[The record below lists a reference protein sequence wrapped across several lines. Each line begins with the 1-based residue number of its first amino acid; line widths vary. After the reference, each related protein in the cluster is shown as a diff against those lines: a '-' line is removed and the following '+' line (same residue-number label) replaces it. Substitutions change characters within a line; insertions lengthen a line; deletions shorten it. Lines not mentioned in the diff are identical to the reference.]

1 MKKGKW
7 KQLAAVCTAAAAV
20 MGLTLPAATVS
31 AQEKTERLWDFC
43 DGTQGW
49 VYDDSWKGDCEVTG
63 GASYDA
69 EKGMLKVD
77 VDFTAE
83 QDNGWCQ
90 SGISFSEEGG
100 IDYSMYNTLSFDL
113 YYDTAAFTTG
123 QITLKAASDNV
134 FQEQLQVIADAAA
147 EDAGGTLQ

>member
-83 QDNGWCQ
+83 QDNGFRRKAGLTIRCTTR
-90 SGISFSEEGG
+90 SASIC
-100 IDYSMYNTLSFDL
+100 IMTLRRLRLVRLRSRRL
-113 YYDTAAFTTG
+113 LIMSSRNRCRGLPTRR
-123 QITLKAASDNV
+123 QKML
-134 FQEQLQVIADAAA
+134 A
-147 EDAGGTLQ
+147 ER